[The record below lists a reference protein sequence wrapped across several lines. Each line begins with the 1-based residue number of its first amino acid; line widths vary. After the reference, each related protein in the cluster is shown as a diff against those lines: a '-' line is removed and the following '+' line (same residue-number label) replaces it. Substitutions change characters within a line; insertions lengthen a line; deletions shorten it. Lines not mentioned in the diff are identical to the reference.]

1 MTGMRSYMVSRR
13 TQVPKDDQK
22 CFSCIV
28 SSFNHPVLDSTN
40 ENEVRGMCEARDVS
54 SACFL
59 PGLNIFRKPLNLF
72 TIYSVYSF
80 NKKYVEHCVNFEAME
95 Q

>member
-1 MTGMRSYMVSRR
+1 MVSRL

-40 ENEVRGMCEARDVS
+40 ENEVRGMCEARDFS

-59 PGLNIFRKPLNLF
+59 PWIEHLQEAIEFVYNIFRLF
-72 TIYSVYSF
+72 I
-80 NKKYVEHCVNFEAME
+80 
-95 Q
+95 